1 MTQEQKPS
9 NREKILDAAERLF
22 AKRGSQAVS
31 LREINT
37 AAGVSQ
43 GVLHYQFGGRE
54 GLIEALLDRRLPAI
68 TEYRRRYLAQIDADK
83 TPFTY
88 RQLVEVLLL
97 PLARLALEEGS
108 AGQRFLR
115 LMDNLSRENNPTFQR
130 VVRRYFDDLRSVFDE
145 LAQQVFP
152 YRPLE
157 DTRYRLLV
165 ISYSMYMSAAE
176 LANPHWA
183 WMADTDPATSTPE
196 QRLEILIDM
205 YCHGLSSS
213 RSGR

>member
-9 NREKILDAAERLF
+9 NREKILDAAEQLF

-115 LMDNLSRENNPTFQR
+115 LMDNLSRESNPTFQR

-183 WMADTDPATSTPE
+183 WMADTDPATFTPE

>member
-1 MTQEQKPS
+1 MLHDMTQEQKPS

-115 LMDNLSRENNPTFQR
+115 LMDNLSRE
-130 VVRRYFDDLRSVFDE
+130 
-145 LAQQVFP
+145 
-152 YRPLE
+152 
-157 DTRYRLLV
+157 
-165 ISYSMYMSAAE
+165 
-176 LANPHWA
+176 
-183 WMADTDPATSTPE
+183 
-196 QRLEILIDM
+196 
-205 YCHGLSSS
+205 
-213 RSGR
+213 